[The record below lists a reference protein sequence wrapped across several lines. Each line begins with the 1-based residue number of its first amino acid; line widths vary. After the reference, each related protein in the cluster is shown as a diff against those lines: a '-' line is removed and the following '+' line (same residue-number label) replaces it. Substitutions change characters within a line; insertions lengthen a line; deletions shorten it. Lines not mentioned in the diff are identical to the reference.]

1 MAAESKTR
9 FDKQSTISFT
19 LPISCQIC
27 LGKVKQPVLCP
38 NNHVF
43 CSCCMEVWLQRNQQ
57 CPACRVDINPGNPIQ
72 QIRGGLNHTED
83 SNERLSNPQMRRA
96 RFELLYKEYEDEFE
110 KMAAD
115 IHMLQTENDVLKSQ
129 LKKEG
134 VRSVNNCGDFTHP
147 NNVDAN
153 QMLVLTR
160 KLQDAH
166 KQYERIKQEFNKY
179 KQENNKLKDENVNVN
194 RENERLRVEIAN
206 RSPHRYGRYTVA
218 TLESKAEAYEK
229 EIKQLNKALER
240 SDKYIED
247 LEKELESYGH
257 RKNSEKPKAVK
268 DYSDFNRSISDTKSD
283 VEASKR
289 RLFSDKD
296 GFSQKS
302 DFDKTDPVQFALD
315 LYKSSTKS
323 INQENNAV
331 SSTKTLQDKELV
343 IRSESPGQKLG
354 KSSLVINSPQKDRTP
369 KKVQFDLYSQSGN
382 NDSSTSSFDLEK
394 PSPLSLTP
402 STSMGKL
409 SLSDKNPS
417 SAKKYL
423 NFDENFSKSKPKIP
437 EMTNGYVFAA
447 TTRDAISRS
456 SLSQKVV
463 LSDSDLGLDDTGAIK
478 TELDELN
485 ISLTPELSD
494 CMKLLNRA
502 EKNVH
507 VSKANGS
514 KMAKNEVQ
522 VAGTNHFEYPLDE
535 GVSSSD
541 GNNYPFDSNLPQTS
555 TISHS
560 ANNCMTNHYF
570 HTPEPDYEITQTAPS
585 TRNSVQSHQV
595 YQRPG
600 SSLGITQTVPSSRS
614 FGQSNHVF
622 ERPGSAL
629 GILQSVPS
637 YQKLGVG
644 EHEHVPSFSSNN
656 LTSHHQSSN
665 NSHNSNV
672 GEAYNLN
679 HNISTIGL
687 TDMVKRG
694 QNILKTLDY
703 PSNSAILLSSKS
715 SLVPSNSSHFSSLYT
730 STSTNSKPHLT
741 TDSGRST
748 SQSQSI
754 HFANTQFSNGINS
767 QSKPV
772 HSANTQFSNGIYSQ
786 SQPSHSTN
794 TQFSNSISSQPVPQ
808 YSVHSKPMI
817 NPNNLPNFDIP
828 QSLIIPSPNLS
839 AEFPSV
845 KPTKSNSSMLFSSNS
860 VKVPTLSNSSHFLSL
875 TGTTSSAPIMPKSL
889 FPENNASSSN
899 HHQQQNFQT
908 FSSLENCQA
917 SQSHYPPL
925 THTST
930 SAHPSTSAAAKR
942 GGNSSPTG
950 LSFSGTSNSDS
961 FRLEAPAGNYS
972 YVSNDLSSRASDSFL
987 TEPKKRLF
995 ETDDEF
1001 DLTMSPIKTTR
1012 HY

>member
-522 VAGTNHFEYPLDE
+522 VAGT
-535 GVSSSD
+535 
-541 GNNYPFDSNLPQTS
+541 
-555 TISHS
+555 
-560 ANNCMTNHYF
+560 
-570 HTPEPDYEITQTAPS
+570 
-585 TRNSVQSHQV
+585 
-595 YQRPG
+595 
-600 SSLGITQTVPSSRS
+600 
-614 FGQSNHVF
+614 
-622 ERPGSAL
+622 
-629 GILQSVPS
+629 
-637 YQKLGVG
+637 
-644 EHEHVPSFSSNN
+644 
-656 LTSHHQSSN
+656 
-665 NSHNSNV
+665 
-672 GEAYNLN
+672 
-679 HNISTIGL
+679 
-687 TDMVKRG
+687 
-694 QNILKTLDY
+694 
-703 PSNSAILLSSKS
+703 
-715 SLVPSNSSHFSSLYT
+715 
-730 STSTNSKPHLT
+730 
-741 TDSGRST
+741 
-748 SQSQSI
+748 
-754 HFANTQFSNGINS
+754 
-767 QSKPV
+767 
-772 HSANTQFSNGIYSQ
+772 
-786 SQPSHSTN
+786 
-794 TQFSNSISSQPVPQ
+794 
-808 YSVHSKPMI
+808 
-817 NPNNLPNFDIP
+817 
-828 QSLIIPSPNLS
+828 
-839 AEFPSV
+839 
-845 KPTKSNSSMLFSSNS
+845 
-860 VKVPTLSNSSHFLSL
+860 
-875 TGTTSSAPIMPKSL
+875 TSSAPIMPKSL

-961 FRLEAPAGNYS
+961 FRLEAPAGCS
-972 YVSNDLSSRASDSFL
+972 GLAL
-987 TEPKKRLF
+987 
-995 ETDDEF
+995 
-1001 DLTMSPIKTTR
+1001 
-1012 HY
+1012 